1 MYLLTYDHVKDICI
15 ILNIDQDLLLT
26 VQNLFFYLLRWGF
39 YVLITIE
46 WRMDAEL
53 SSNVA

>member
-26 VQNLFFYLLRWGF
+26 IQNLFCYLLR
-39 YVLITIE
+39 
-46 WRMDAEL
+46 
-53 SSNVA
+53 